1 MPGQRP
7 GSLSHT
13 LWGTELMS
21 RCEAVLAAG
30 SYFMFSGS
38 EKKSKKKR
46 GVKTPAAT
54 MDEEAVPLSTPEVSM
69 PEVWPREL

>member
-1 MPGQRP
+1 
-7 GSLSHT
+7 
-13 LWGTELMS
+13 MS